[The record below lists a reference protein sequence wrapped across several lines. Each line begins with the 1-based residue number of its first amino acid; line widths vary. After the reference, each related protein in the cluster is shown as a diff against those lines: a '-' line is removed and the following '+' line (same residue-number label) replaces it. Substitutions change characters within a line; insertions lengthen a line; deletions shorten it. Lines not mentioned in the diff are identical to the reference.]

1 MKEINT
7 PIHQAVLSVRHHR
20 QIAVYTMLFLLNVLL
35 FTYTSPLESSAAIVI
50 IGLLLISLDLIV
62 IAHFCVRFLCLLV
75 PSVRVYRRRLTV
87 ALASFAI
94 VATAL
99 ASLGQLTWRDI
110 VVVVIIGLIGY
121 MYSLRFRLGMK

>member
-1 MKEINT
+1 MVNI
-7 PIHQAVLSVRHHR
+7 V
-20 QIAVYTMLFLLNVLL
+20 L
-35 FTYTSPLESSAAIVI
+35 FTYTSPLESSALVVI
-50 IGLLLISLDLIV
+50 IGLLFISLDLIV
-62 IAHFCVRFLCLLV
+62 VTHFCVRFLCLLI
-75 PSVRVYRRRLTV
+75 PRIQAYQRRLTV
-87 ALASFAI
+87 AFASFAI

>member
-7 PIHQAVLSVRHHR
+7 PTHQAVLSVRHHR
-20 QIAVYTMLFLLNVLL
+20 QIAVYIMLFLLNVLL